1 MRAVRFSSLVV
12 RESVVLESSGAGM
25 YSNVLIMPWIKAFRL
40 PNSLAC
46 GHAVSAA
53 KRLYLL
59 TDIRLSSAA
68 APHALCI
75 KMQTFAHVFLE
86 N

>member
-1 MRAVRFSSLVV
+1 
-12 RESVVLESSGAGM
+12 
-25 YSNVLIMPWIKAFRL
+25 MPWIKAFRL